1 MATTNTAARWDY
13 SVRRVDLPAGGY
25 EPSPASATFATLA
38 EAKAA
43 AAEYAADAAGCYTP
57 RIYEVRTRGR
67 RVVCAVRV
75 QRSHVIATAREARAA

>member
-1 MATTNTAARWDY
+1 MTDINTAARWEY

-25 EPSPASATFATLA
+25 EPSPARATFATLA

-43 AAEYAADAAGCYTP
+43 AADYAADAAGCYTP

-67 RVVCAVRV
+67 RVVGAARV
-75 QRSHVIATAREARAA
+75 SREIAA